1 MRLTHS
7 TNLSAVQAA
16 LSKTEREQIPF
27 ATALAL
33 TKTAQKV
40 KAGEIAVMK
49 RNLDR
54 PTNFTLNSLFVKA
67 ATKATQQARV
77 WFKDFAPK
85 GTPAGDYL
93 QPQVQGGQ
101 RKLKRHEKALI
112 ARGLMKSTQY
122 AVPAAGAKLDQYG
135 NMKRTQYVQL
145 LSQLRAFGEQGYSA
159 NATGS
164 KRSTRKRR
172 SGAYFVATINGEQG
186 VWQEVQSAFGAGA
199 RPVLLFV
206 DRDPSYRVRFPFFKI
221 AENMVK
227 SNYEREFKA
236 ALDTAIKTRLGAI

>member
-1 MRLTHS
+1 MLLTHS
-7 TNLSAVQAA
+7 SNISAVQAA
-16 LSKTEREQIPF
+16 LTKTEREQLPF

-33 TKTAQKV
+33 TKTAQRV
-40 KAGEIAVMK
+40 KAGEISVMK

-54 PTNFTLNSLFVKA
+54 PTQFTLNSLFVKP

-122 AVPAAGAKLDQYG
+122 AVPGAGAKMDQYG
-135 NMKRTQYVQL
+135 NMKRQQYVQM
-145 LSQLRAFGEQGYSA
+145 LSQLRAFGEQGYQA

-172 SGAYFVATINGEQG
+172 SGTYFVATIDGEQG
-186 VWQEVQSAFGAGA
+186 VWQRVSSAFGEGV

-206 DRDPSYRVRFPFFKI
+206 DRDPSYRVRFPFFKV
-221 AENMVK
+221 AENIVK
-227 SNYEREFKA
+227 ANYEREFKS
-236 ALDTAIKTRLGAI
+236 ALDYAIKTKT

>member
-1 MRLTHS
+1 MQLTHS
-7 TNLSAVQAA
+7 TNLSQVQAA
-16 LSKTEREQIPF
+16 LTKTEREQIPF

-40 KAGEIAVMK
+40 KAGEISVMK

-54 PTNFTLNSLFVKA
+54 PTQFTLNSLFVKP

-85 GTPAGDYL
+85 GTPAADYL

-145 LSQLRAFGEQGYSA
+145 LSQLKAFGEQGYTA

-172 SGAYFVATINGEQG
+172 NGAYFVATIDGEQG
-186 VWQEVQSAFGAGA
+186 VWQQVSSAFGDGVK
-199 RPVLLFV
+199 PVLLFV
-206 DRDPSYRVRFPFFKI
+206 DRDPSYRVRFPFFKV

-227 SNYEREFKA
+227 ANYEREFKA
-236 ALDTAIKTRLGAI
+236 ALDQAIKTNTKK

>member
-1 MRLTHS
+1 MLLTHS

-16 LSKTEREQIPF
+16 LKDTERKQIPF
-27 ATALAL
+27 ANALAL
-33 TKTAQKV
+33 TKTAQRV
-40 KAGEIAVMK
+40 KAGEINAMK

-54 PTNFTLNSLFVKA
+54 PTNFTLKSLYVKA
-67 ATKATQQARV
+67 ATKATQEARV

-85 GTPAGDYL
+85 GTPAGNYL

-101 RKLKRHEKALI
+101 RRLKRHEKALI
-112 ARGLMKSTQY
+112 ARGLMKSTQF
-122 AVPAAGAKLDQYG
+122 AVPAAGAKMDQYG

-172 SGAYFVATINGEQG
+172 SGAYFAATINGEQG
-186 VWQEVQSAFGAGA
+186 VWQEVESAFGKGA
-199 RPVLLFV
+199 RPVLIFL

-221 AENMVK
+221 AENIVK
-227 SNYEREFKA
+227 ANYEREFKS
-236 ALDTAIKTRLGAI
+236 ALDHAIKTNTK